1 MSCSSIP
8 ANSSDLRSTRSFRLP
23 SSRSR
28 ERNLSAMCRQA
39 STAMC
44 VESALGSRAA
54 MVSINSLTAAAAC
67 SSSAGSPAV
76 RSTYGRLRM
85 VTRTGCFSVCLSEI
99 PISIRVAPTRCS
111 HPRLRQ
117 RNRGG
122 LSRAQLIDLAQQFFD
137 PAADLF
143 ALRVKRLDFIG
154 KTRRL
159 SLGLDGFLNS
169 GLLFLAQ
176 PRHQLDGKRNALFE
190 TAKGIAF
197 LFHGGHGLAY
207 SLAHSAYSLAYSFSR
222 AARADSFIASA
233 DLASSAR
240 LPKAASSCSATSA
253 STLRFRSM
261 PAAFSPC
268 MNLL

>member
-1 MSCSSIP
+1 
-8 ANSSDLRSTRSFRLP
+8 
-23 SSRSR
+23 
-28 ERNLSAMCRQA
+28 
-39 STAMC
+39 
-44 VESALGSRAA
+44 
-54 MVSINSLTAAAAC
+54 
-67 SSSAGSPAV
+67 
-76 RSTYGRLRM
+76 M
-85 VTRTGCFSVCLSEI
+85 VTRTGCFSGCLSEI
-99 PISIRVAPTRCS
+99 PFSIRVAPTRCS

-207 SLAHSAYSLAYSFSR
+207 SAYSLAYSFSR